1 MIVPWL
7 HLMGELSA
15 KPTEGENPY
24 RRTRCYS
31 INALKFT
38 IPTER
43 NITMNKSDLKNFAIN
58 ARLELLQRVSDRA
71 ALYGVDEKRAKD
83 KSIVPTGTFH
93 KLDGTVL
100 TASEAERRD
109 ELIARVYQIGYRPAM
124 EAAAYTW
131 FNRFIAV
138 KYMQEHGL
146 LPVAQRVFPD
156 AAGAQPQIL
165 REAQDVS
172 LTGVDMA
179 QVIALL
185 DANRTDELYKLL
197 LIALCNALSAP
208 LPGMFEEISRAD
220 ELLFPDALLKA
231 DSVLGEMAKLD
242 ADCWSEIQ
250 VIGWLYQ
257 YYNTQLK
264 DETFELLKK
273 NVKITKDRIGAATQ
287 LFTPEWIVNYMVE
300 NSLGRLWLEGH
311 PDANLRIQWRYFMD
325 EAPQSPEVVAQLA
338 EIRAPYASIQPEQ
351 IAVLD
356 PCMGSGHILVYAFD
370 VLMQIYRS
378 LGYTDRDAAA
388 SIVENNLYGLDI
400 DDRAAQLAYFAV
412 MMKACEYDHRFL
424 RRGVQPHVCAIQ
436 ECAALSAE
444 ALGTL
449 GAERPLA
456 EHLLKTFADAKEYGS
471 LLHVDLTVAE
481 LERLS
486 ARLAERET
494 AAHDNLLSIA
504 DSAQAITVLKPLVK
518 QAMILARQYD
528 AVITNPPY
536 MGASGMNEK
545 LSRFV
550 KENYPD
556 SKSDLFAAFIERCG
570 ELMDD
575 NGYQAMITQHAWMFL
590 SSYEKLRGKLQ
601 MRELISMA
609 HLGARAFEEIGGEVV
624 QTAAFVM
631 EKVHIPGYKGSYAR
645 LIEPTTQDG
654 KEKMFLAET
663 NRYTAQQDNFKKI
676 PGAPIAYWMSKAMA
690 APYNNGEELL
700 GDIASPCAGLATGDN
715 DVFQRIWYEVSFG
728 SIGFGIID
736 VQETKERVEKWYP
749 CNSGGAFRKWSTDDF
764 IVVNWSNNGAE
775 IKAFRNVNGKL
786 AARPQN
792 TQWYFKEGLTW
803 NKLSSSRFAVKYK
816 RAGYIFDDT
825 SRSAF
830 PSKVECLKFIIGLLC
845 SNVTFEYLKVLNPTM
860 SFTNGDLVRIPVRM
874 ELQEHGDV
882 ESKVDDCIS
891 ISRADWNSFETSWD
905 FKKHPMI

>member
-1 MIVPWL
+1 
-7 HLMGELSA
+7 
-15 KPTEGENPY
+15 
-24 RRTRCYS
+24 
-31 INALKFT
+31 
-38 IPTER
+38 
-43 NITMNKSDLKNFAIN
+43 MNKSDLKNFAIN

-71 ALYGVDEKRAKD
+71 ALYGVDEKRAND
-83 KSIVPTGTFH
+83 KSIAPTGTFH

-100 TASEAERRD
+100 TASDAERRD
-109 ELIARVYQIGYRPAM
+109 ALIARVYQIGYRPAM

-172 LTGVDMA
+172 LAGVDMA

-185 DANRTDELYKLL
+185 DANRTDELYKIL

-220 ELLFPDALLKA
+220 KLLFPDALLKA

-311 PDANLRIQWRYFMD
+311 PDINLRMQWRYFMD
-325 EAPQSPEVVAQLA
+325 EAPQSPEVAAKLA

-351 IAVLD
+351 ITVLD
-356 PCMGSGHILVYAFD
+356 PCMGSGHILVCAFD
-370 VLMQIYRS
+370 VLMRIYRS

-412 MMKACEYDHRFL
+412 MMKACEYDRRFL

-436 ECAALSAE
+436 ECAALPAE
-444 ALGTL
+444 ALAVL

-456 EHLLKTFADAKEYGS
+456 ERLLKTFADAKEYGS
-471 LLHVDLTVAE
+471 LLHIDLTMAE

-486 ARLAERET
+486 ARIAERET
-494 AAHDNLLSIA
+494 AAHENLLSIA

-518 QAMILARQYD
+518 QAMILARKYD

-570 ELMDD
+570 GLMDN

-590 SSYEKLRGKLQ
+590 SSFEKLRTKLQ
-601 MRELISMA
+601 KRELINMA

-624 QTAAFVM
+624 QTTAFVLQ
-631 EKVHIPGYKGSYAR
+631 ENHIAGHKGVYAR

-654 KEKMFLAET
+654 KEKMFLAEK
-663 NRYTAQQDNFKKI
+663 NRYVAQQDNFSKI
-676 PGAPIAYWMSKAMA
+676 PGAPVAYWVSERLISSFVNGISLKEIGNPRVGLQTSDNDSFLRLWHEVSNENFELKCCCITDSLQSDKKWYPHNKGGKYRRWYGNLQYVIDYKHNGEKLARSSKAATIPSGIVFRRAITFSRLGSGTISFRWQIAGEIFDSA
-690 APYNNGEELL
+690 AVSAFPEKQYENYVIGALNTDIAEKLVDAIAPTINTQP
-700 GDIASPCAGLATGDN
+700 GDIARVPI
-715 DVFQRIWYEVSFG
+715 VI
-728 SIGFGIID
+728 
-736 VQETKERVEKWYP
+736 ER
-749 CNSGGAFRKWSTDDF
+749 
-764 IVVNWSNNGAE
+764 
-775 IKAFRNVNGKL
+775 
-786 AARPQN
+786 
-792 TQWYFKEGLTW
+792 
-803 NKLSSSRFAVKYK
+803 
-816 RAGYIFDDT
+816 
-825 SRSAF
+825 
-830 PSKVECLKFIIGLLC
+830 
-845 SNVTFEYLKVLNPTM
+845 M
-860 SFTNGDLVRIPVRM
+860 RIPTIDEIVDRCT
-874 ELQEHGDV
+874 ET
-882 ESKVDDCIS
+882 SKI
-891 ISRADWNSFETSWD
+891 DWNSFETSWD